1 MILPK
6 KQRST
11 KTSTQATRHCPNK
24 QIHFPILQQVAVKN
38 ARPSLQYETSNMGF
52 NWVSLSQDIWT
63 QVFLSANVNKTGQFS
78 QHRWP
83 ETRTVHSLSPHVWE
97 FDPGSLTV
105 RLKPTSPGCKLF
117 LAKPLM
123 QTLGEARCGN
133 GAATPARIKTEL
145 SQTHQDHQAD
155 LVASKPE
162 CAQVQLDLLLP
173 HCVLRQPNFPL
184 SVPPSFNIPH
194 AAGTSPMTACTARH
208 QLQCLGSWYSSE
220 MSCLKAFMKFLGR

>member
-24 QIHFPILQQVAVKN
+24 QIHFPILQQVAVSVKN

-105 RLKPTSPGCKLF
+105 RLKPTSPGFKLF
-117 LAKPLM
+117 LQSHGRKLWEKPDVGMAL
-123 QTLGEARCGN
+123 QPQPESKLSFPKHTRTTRQILWLLNLSVLRSSLICS
-133 GAATPARIKTEL
+133 
-145 SQTHQDHQAD
+145 SQT
-155 LVASKPE
+155 VS
-162 CAQVQLDLLLP
+162 
-173 HCVLRQPNFPL
+173 
-184 SVPPSFNIPH
+184 
-194 AAGTSPMTACTARH
+194 
-208 QLQCLGSWYSSE
+208 
-220 MSCLKAFMKFLGR
+220 